1 MSLGRMFQWSNGLN
15 KAPEAAFVGM
25 TGIEGFT
32 PTKYFLLILLHG
44 TWSSPE
50 TSGRAKQLVVENE
63 KSKAIDRG
71 HGRFDKYLD
80 QSHLFCQIMQLKI
93 TEKPRMVW
101 ALEVF
106 DPENGDFSSH
116 WQMVKR
122 LKAKV
127 LKLVA
132 FPNFRR
138 FPRYLHL
145 KSMNVL
151 VSQPVELT
159 TTFTGWL
166 GCESWLEAWQ
176 HLRINLKP
184 DKGALKHD
192 ESLCNNVISIVF

>member
-1 MSLGRMFQWSNGLN
+1 M
-15 KAPEAAFVGM
+15 
-25 TGIEGFT
+25 
-32 PTKYFLLILLHG
+32 
-44 TWSSPE
+44 
-50 TSGRAKQLVVENE
+50 KQPWDIR
-63 KSKAIDRG
+63 KSKAVGSWEWKKQGNRPGAWAIW
-71 HGRFDKYLD
+71 
-80 QSHLFCQIMQLKI
+80 QIFGSKSFVLSDHA
-93 TEKPRMVW
+93 TENHRKPRMVW